1 MTEVA
6 PPTYRALDEAKII
19 GTFER
24 LRNRIGERFPE
35 AGLREVAEELIAV
48 GKKSRSVSP
57 TFAHRTGSH

>member
-1 MTEVA
+1 VTEVA

-35 AGLREVAEELIAV
+35 AGLREVAEELNVQRLREPIYFV
-48 GKKSRSVSP
+48 RGTR
-57 TFAHRTGSH
+57 RTSAR